1 MNEPIFIA
9 RQDTL
14 EQEILPAHWLSQ
26 YKLFGE
32 ESYTFQD
39 KGIWKKLC
47 MSSAAANDRDIHA
60 EALEEMLTTF
70 SAEHTG
76 KWMLLVYGTN
86 AAVLEGLATMA
97 AIAANGTAMAA
108 VAGNALLMH
117 AITNSQTA
125 MRAIANSQTA
135 MQRIAN
141 STTAMDAIG
150 GSKIA
155 RGAVQ
160 ASPYYNSYIKE
171 NDMAI
176 AKLVVGFAN
185 LESARYSGCAGMA
198 ADSTAMTAIAASS
211 AAMTAIAASSAAMTA
226 IAASSAAMTAIA
238 VSAVAMNAIGGNSI
252 ARDAISAS
260 SYYDANIKENDMAIA
275 KLVVGF
281 ANLESARYSGCAGMA
296 ADSTAMTA
304 VAASST
310 AMTAVAA
317 SSTAMTAVA
326 ASSTAMTAVAAS
338 GVALQA
344 IAKAYKQ
351 TADMLKFLQAVNA
364 SDTLIKS
371 IYNTLTKATT
381 LFGAAQL
388 GSQDSVENANSW
400 ATTSAAPNAF
410 LACACGYYSSGNSVN
425 VTYNGT
431 VIAQKK
437 TGTKLPG
444 SVASTNV
451 NAITMAPSTFTENGD
466 GYLAVQKFTA
476 K

>member
-1 MNEPIFIA
+1 MSNPIFIA

-14 EQEILPAHWLSQ
+14 ENDILPAHWLSQ

-39 KGIWKKLC
+39 KEIWKKLC
-47 MSSAAANDRDIHA
+47 MSRAAANDRDMHA

-76 KWMLLVYGTN
+76 KWMLLIYGLD

-108 VAGNALLMH
+108 VEGNALLMH

-125 MRAIANSQTA
+125 MRAIANSETA

-155 RGAVQ
+155 RDAVQ
-160 ASPYYNSYIKE
+160 ASPYY
-171 NDMAI
+171 D
-176 AKLVVGFAN
+176 AK
-185 LESARYSGCAGMA
+185 
-198 ADSTAMTAIAASS
+198 
-211 AAMTAIAASSAAMTA
+211 
-226 IAASSAAMTAIA
+226 
-238 VSAVAMNAIGGNSI
+238 
-252 ARDAISAS
+252 
-260 SYYDANIKENDMAIA
+260 IKENDMAIA

-326 ASSTAMTAVAAS
+326 ASATAMGKIAAVDAALSKLAAS
-338 GVALQA
+338 TTAMDALYA
-344 IAKAYKQ
+344 RKKQ
-351 TADMLKFLQAVNA
+351 MKGGSASKSGKFIILE
-364 SDTLIKS
+364 I
-371 IYNTLTKATT
+371 
-381 LFGAAQL
+381 
-388 GSQDSVENANSW
+388 SQS
-400 ATTSAAPNAF
+400 NAF
-410 LACACGYYSSGNSVN
+410 NTSKYGYATLSDGSKPDWSS
-425 VTYNGT
+425 
-431 VIAQKK
+431 
-437 TGTKLPG
+437 
-444 SVASTNV
+444 
-451 NAITMAPSTFTENGD
+451 
-466 GYLAVQKFTA
+466 YLAKYAFFQKYPKYATYMLNDTDSDDYIYYFDIA
-476 K
+476 SP

>member
-39 KGIWKKLC
+39 KEIWKKLC
-47 MSSAAANDRDIHA
+47 MSSAAANDRDMHA

-76 KWMLLVYGTN
+76 KWMLTVYGMD
-86 AAVLEGLATMA
+86 AAVLEGLASMA

-117 AITNSQTA
+117 AIANSETA
-125 MRAIANSQTA
+125 MQAISRSQTA

-176 AKLVVGFAN
+176 AKLAVALAS
-185 LESARYSGCAGMA
+185 LESAGYSSMAGVA
-198 ADSTAMTAIAASS
+198 ADSTAMNAVAASS
-211 AAMTAIAASSAAMTA
+211 TAMNAVAASS
-226 IAASSAAMTAIA
+226 
-238 VSAVAMNAIGGNSI
+238 VARN
-252 ARDAISAS
+252 AISAS
-260 SYYDANIKENDMAIA
+260 PYYDAKIKENDMAIA

-304 VAASST
+304 VAAS
-310 AMTAVAA
+310 
-317 SSTAMTAVA
+317 
-326 ASSTAMTAVAAS
+326 
-338 GVALQA
+338 GVALKA
-344 IAKAYKQ
+344 IAQAYKK
-351 TADMLKFLQAVNA
+351 TANMLQFLKAVNA
-364 SDTLIKS
+364 SDTLVKR
-371 IYNTLTKATT
+371 IYSTLTNATA
-381 LFGAAQL
+381 LFGATQL

-410 LACACGYYSSGNSVN
+410 LACACGYYGSSSDSVS

-437 TGTKLPG
+437 TGTKQPG

-451 NAITMAPSTFTENGD
+451 NAITMAPSTFTENGN

>member
-14 EQEILPAHWLSQ
+14 EQEILPAHWLAQ

-47 MSSAAANDRDIHA
+47 MSRAAANDRDMHA

-76 KWMLLVYGTN
+76 KWMLTVYGMD
-86 AAVLEGLATMA
+86 AAVLEGLASMA

-117 AITNSQTA
+117 AIANSETA
-125 MRAIANSQTA
+125 MQAISRSQTA

-141 STTAMDAIG
+141 STTAMDAIS
-150 GSKIA
+150 GSRIA

-176 AKLVVGFAN
+176 AKMVVSFAN
-185 LESARYSGCAGMA
+185 LASAGYSGMAGVA
-198 ADSTAMTAIAASS
+198 ADATAMNAVAASSTAMNAVAASS
-211 AAMTAIAASSAAMTA
+211 
-226 IAASSAAMTAIA
+226 
-238 VSAVAMNAIGGNSI
+238 VARN
-252 ARDAISAS
+252 AISAS
-260 SYYDANIKENDMAIA
+260 PYYDAKIKENDMAIA

-326 ASSTAMTAVAAS
+326 ASATAMGKIAAVDAALSKLAAS
-338 GVALQA
+338 TTAMDALYA
-344 IAKAYKQ
+344 RKKQ
-351 TADMLKFLQAVNA
+351 MKGGSASKSGKFIILE
-364 SDTLIKS
+364 I
-371 IYNTLTKATT
+371 
-381 LFGAAQL
+381 
-388 GSQDSVENANSW
+388 SQS
-400 ATTSAAPNAF
+400 NAF
-410 LACACGYYSSGNSVN
+410 NTSKYGYATLSDGSKPDWSS
-425 VTYNGT
+425 
-431 VIAQKK
+431 
-437 TGTKLPG
+437 
-444 SVASTNV
+444 
-451 NAITMAPSTFTENGD
+451 
-466 GYLAVQKFTA
+466 YLAKYAFFQKYPKYATYMLNDTDSDDYIYYFDIA
-476 K
+476 SP

>member
-1 MNEPIFIA
+1 MSNPIFIA

-14 EQEILPAHWLSQ
+14 ENDILPAQWLSH

-39 KGIWKKLC
+39 KEIWKKLC
-47 MSSAAANDRDIHA
+47 MSSAAANDRDMHA

-76 KWMLLVYGTN
+76 KWMLTVYGMD

-108 VAGNALLMH
+108 VAGNALLIH
-117 AITNSQTA
+117 AITNSETA
-125 MRAIANSQTA
+125 MQAISRSQTA

-141 STTAMDAIG
+141 STTAMDAIS

-176 AKLVVGFAN
+176 AKLVVSFAN
-185 LESARYSGCAGMA
+185 LASAGYSGMAGVA
-198 ADSTAMTAIAASS
+198 ADATAMNAVAASSTAMNAVAASS
-211 AAMTAIAASSAAMTA
+211 
-226 IAASSAAMTAIA
+226 
-238 VSAVAMNAIGGNSI
+238 VARN
-252 ARDAISAS
+252 AISAS
-260 SYYDANIKENDMAIA
+260 PYYDAKIKENDMAIA

-317 SSTAMTAVA
+317 SATAIGKIAAVDAALSKLAASTTAMDALYA
-326 ASSTAMTAVAAS
+326 RKKQMKGGSASKS
-338 GVALQA
+338 G
-344 IAKAYKQ
+344 
-351 TADMLKFLQAVNA
+351 KFIILE
-364 SDTLIKS
+364 I
-371 IYNTLTKATT
+371 
-381 LFGAAQL
+381 
-388 GSQDSVENANSW
+388 SQS
-400 ATTSAAPNAF
+400 NAF
-410 LACACGYYSSGNSVN
+410 NTSKYGYATLSDGSKPDWSS
-425 VTYNGT
+425 
-431 VIAQKK
+431 
-437 TGTKLPG
+437 
-444 SVASTNV
+444 
-451 NAITMAPSTFTENGD
+451 
-466 GYLAVQKFTA
+466 YLAKYAFFQKYPKYATYMLNDTDSDDYIYYFDIA
-476 K
+476 SP

>member
-14 EQEILPAHWLSQ
+14 EQEILPAHWLAQ

-47 MSSAAANDRDIHA
+47 MSRAAANDRDIHA

-76 KWMLLVYGTN
+76 KWMLTVYGMD
-86 AAVLEGLATMA
+86 AAALEGLATMA

-108 VAGNALLMH
+108 VAANALLMH
-117 AITNSQTA
+117 AIANSETA
-125 MRAIANSQTA
+125 MQRIANSQTA
-135 MQRIAN
+135 MQRVAN
-141 STTAMDAIG
+141 NRGAMDAIG
-150 GSKIA
+150 RSRIA
-155 RGAVQ
+155 RDAVQ

-176 AKLVVGFAN
+176 AKLAVALAN
-185 LESARYSGCAGMA
+185 LESAGYSGMAGVA
-198 ADSTAMTAIAASS
+198 ADSTAMTAVAASATAMTAVAESATAMTAVAASS
-211 AAMTAIAASSAAMTA
+211 
-226 IAASSAAMTAIA
+226 
-238 VSAVAMNAIGGNSI
+238 VARN
-252 ARDAISAS
+252 AISAS
-260 SYYDANIKENDMAIA
+260 LYYDEKIKENDMAIA

-281 ANLESARYSGCAGMA
+281 ANLASANYSSMAGVV
-296 ADSTAMTA
+296 ADA
-304 VAASST
+304 
-310 AMTAVAA
+310 
-317 SSTAMTAVA
+317 TAMTAVA

-338 GVALQA
+338 GVALKA
-344 IAKAYKQ
+344 IAQAYKK
-351 TADMLKFLQAVNA
+351 TANMLQFLKAVNA
-364 SDTLIKS
+364 SDTLVKR
-371 IYNTLTKATT
+371 IYSTLTGATG
-381 LFGAAQL
+381 LFGATQL
-388 GSQDSVENANSW
+388 GSQDGVESANSW

-410 LACACGYYSSGNSVN
+410 LACACGYYSSGGSSVN

-431 VIAQKK
+431 VIAQNK
-437 TGTKLPG
+437 TGAKQPG
-444 SVASTNV
+444 SVTSTNV

-466 GYLAVQKFTA
+466 GWLAVQKFTA

>member
-1 MNEPIFIA
+1 MSESIFIA

-39 KGIWKKLC
+39 KEIWKKLC
-47 MSSAAANDRDIHA
+47 MSSAAANDRDMHA
-60 EALEEMLTTF
+60 EALEEMLTIF

-76 KWMLLVYGTN
+76 KWMLTVYGMD

-117 AITNSQTA
+117 AIANSETA
-125 MRAIANSQTA
+125 MQAISRSQTA

-155 RGAVQ
+155 RDAVQ
-160 ASPYYNSYIKE
+160 ASPYY
-171 NDMAI
+171 D
-176 AKLVVGFAN
+176 AK
-185 LESARYSGCAGMA
+185 
-198 ADSTAMTAIAASS
+198 
-211 AAMTAIAASSAAMTA
+211 
-226 IAASSAAMTAIA
+226 
-238 VSAVAMNAIGGNSI
+238 
-252 ARDAISAS
+252 
-260 SYYDANIKENDMAIA
+260 IKENDMAIA

-326 ASSTAMTAVAAS
+326 ASATAMGKIAAVDAALSKLAAS
-338 GVALQA
+338 TTAMDALYA
-344 IAKAYKQ
+344 RKKQ
-351 TADMLKFLQAVNA
+351 MKGGSASKSGKFIILE
-364 SDTLIKS
+364 I
-371 IYNTLTKATT
+371 
-381 LFGAAQL
+381 
-388 GSQDSVENANSW
+388 SQS
-400 ATTSAAPNAF
+400 NAF
-410 LACACGYYSSGNSVN
+410 NTSKYGYATLSDGSKPDWSS
-425 VTYNGT
+425 
-431 VIAQKK
+431 
-437 TGTKLPG
+437 
-444 SVASTNV
+444 
-451 NAITMAPSTFTENGD
+451 
-466 GYLAVQKFTA
+466 YLAKYAFFQKYPKYATYMLNDTDSDDYIYYFDIA
-476 K
+476 SP

>member
-1 MNEPIFIA
+1 MSNPIFIA

-14 EQEILPAHWLSQ
+14 ENDILPAHWLSQ

-39 KGIWKKLC
+39 KEIWKKLC
-47 MSSAAANDRDIHA
+47 MSRAAANDRDMHA

-76 KWMLLVYGTN
+76 KWMLLIYGLD

-125 MRAIANSQTA
+125 MRAIANSETA

-155 RGAVQ
+155 RDAVQ
-160 ASPYYNSYIKE
+160 ASPYY
-171 NDMAI
+171 D
-176 AKLVVGFAN
+176 AK
-185 LESARYSGCAGMA
+185 
-198 ADSTAMTAIAASS
+198 
-211 AAMTAIAASSAAMTA
+211 
-226 IAASSAAMTAIA
+226 
-238 VSAVAMNAIGGNSI
+238 
-252 ARDAISAS
+252 
-260 SYYDANIKENDMAIA
+260 IKENDMAIA

-326 ASSTAMTAVAAS
+326 ASATAMGKIAAVDAALSKLAAS
-338 GVALQA
+338 TTAMDALYA
-344 IAKAYKQ
+344 RKKQ
-351 TADMLKFLQAVNA
+351 MKGGSASKSGKFIILE
-364 SDTLIKS
+364 I
-371 IYNTLTKATT
+371 
-381 LFGAAQL
+381 
-388 GSQDSVENANSW
+388 SQS
-400 ATTSAAPNAF
+400 NAF
-410 LACACGYYSSGNSVN
+410 NTSKYGYATLSDGSKPDWSS
-425 VTYNGT
+425 
-431 VIAQKK
+431 
-437 TGTKLPG
+437 
-444 SVASTNV
+444 
-451 NAITMAPSTFTENGD
+451 
-466 GYLAVQKFTA
+466 YLAKYAFFQKYPKYATYMLNDTDSDDYIYYFDIA
-476 K
+476 SP

>member
-14 EQEILPAHWLSQ
+14 ENDILPAHWLSQ

-39 KGIWKKLC
+39 KEIWKKLC
-47 MSSAAANDRDIHA
+47 MSRAAANDRDMHA

-76 KWMLLVYGTN
+76 KWMLLIYGLD
-86 AAVLEGLATMA
+86 AAVLEGLASMA

-125 MRAIANSQTA
+125 MHAIANSETA

-155 RGAVQ
+155 RDAVQ
-160 ASPYYNSYIKE
+160 ASPYYDAKIKE

-198 ADSTAMTAIAASS
+198 ADST
-211 AAMTAIAASSAAMTA
+211 AMTAIAASSAAMTA

-338 GVALQA
+338 ATAMGKIAAVDAALSKLA
-344 IAKAYKQ
+344 ASTTAMDALYARKKQ
-351 TADMLKFLQAVNA
+351 MKGGSASKSGKFIILE
-364 SDTLIKS
+364 I
-371 IYNTLTKATT
+371 
-381 LFGAAQL
+381 
-388 GSQDSVENANSW
+388 SQS
-400 ATTSAAPNAF
+400 NAF
-410 LACACGYYSSGNSVN
+410 NTSKYGYATLSDGSKPDWSS
-425 VTYNGT
+425 
-431 VIAQKK
+431 
-437 TGTKLPG
+437 
-444 SVASTNV
+444 
-451 NAITMAPSTFTENGD
+451 
-466 GYLAVQKFTA
+466 YLAKYAFFQKYPKYATYMLNDTDSDDYIYYFDIA
-476 K
+476 SP

>member
-39 KGIWKKLC
+39 KEIWKKLC
-47 MSSAAANDRDIHA
+47 MSRAAANDRDMHA

-76 KWMLLVYGTN
+76 KWMLLVYGMD
-86 AAVLEGLATMA
+86 AAALEGLASMA

-117 AITNSQTA
+117 AIANSETA
-125 MRAIANSQTA
+125 MQRIANSQTA
-135 MQRIAN
+135 MQRVAN
-141 STTAMDAIG
+141 TRGAMDAIG
-150 GSKIA
+150 RSRIA
-155 RGAVQ
+155 RDAVQ
-160 ASPYYNSYIKE
+160 ASPYYDATIKE

-176 AKLVVGFAN
+176 AKLAVSFAN
-185 LESARYSGCAGMA
+185 LASAGYSGMAGVA
-198 ADSTAMTAIAASS
+198 ADATAMNAVAASSTAMNAVAASS
-211 AAMTAIAASSAAMTA
+211 
-226 IAASSAAMTAIA
+226 
-238 VSAVAMNAIGGNSI
+238 VARN
-252 ARDAISAS
+252 AISAS
-260 SYYDANIKENDMAIA
+260 PYYDAKIKENDMAIA

-304 VAASST
+304 VAAS
-310 AMTAVAA
+310 
-317 SSTAMTAVA
+317 
-326 ASSTAMTAVAAS
+326 
-338 GVALQA
+338 GVALKA
-344 IAKAYKQ
+344 IAQAYKK
-351 TADMLKFLQAVNA
+351 TANMLKFLQAVNA

-410 LACACGYYSSGNSVN
+410 LACACGYYGSSSDSVS

-437 TGTKLPG
+437 TGTKQPG

>member
-1 MNEPIFIA
+1 MSNPIFIA

-26 YKLFGE
+26 YKFFGE

-39 KGIWKKLC
+39 KEIWKKLC
-47 MSSAAANDRDIHA
+47 MSRAAANDRDMHA

-76 KWMLLVYGTN
+76 KWMLTVYGMD

-155 RGAVQ
+155 RDAVQ

-176 AKLVVGFAN
+176 AKLVV
-185 LESARYSGCAGMA
+185 S
-198 ADSTAMTAIAASS
+198 
-211 AAMTAIAASSAAMTA
+211 
-226 IAASSAAMTAIA
+226 
-238 VSAVAMNAIGGNSI
+238 
-252 ARDAISAS
+252 
-260 SYYDANIKENDMAIA
+260 
-275 KLVVGF
+275 F

-317 SSTAMTAVA
+317 SATAMGKIAAVDAALSKLA
-326 ASSTAMTAVAAS
+326 ASTTAMDALYARKKQMKGGSAS
-338 GVALQA
+338 KSG
-344 IAKAYKQ
+344 
-351 TADMLKFLQAVNA
+351 KFIILE
-364 SDTLIKS
+364 I
-371 IYNTLTKATT
+371 
-381 LFGAAQL
+381 
-388 GSQDSVENANSW
+388 SQS
-400 ATTSAAPNAF
+400 NAF
-410 LACACGYYSSGNSVN
+410 NTSKYGYATLSDGSKPDWSS
-425 VTYNGT
+425 
-431 VIAQKK
+431 
-437 TGTKLPG
+437 
-444 SVASTNV
+444 
-451 NAITMAPSTFTENGD
+451 
-466 GYLAVQKFTA
+466 YLAKYAFFQKYPKYATYMLNDTDSDDYIYYFDIA
-476 K
+476 SP

>member
-1 MNEPIFIA
+1 MSNPIFIA

-14 EQEILPAHWLSQ
+14 ENDILPAHWLSQ

-39 KGIWKKLC
+39 KEIWKKLC
-47 MSSAAANDRDIHA
+47 MSRAAANDRDMHA

-76 KWMLLVYGTN
+76 KWMLLIYGLD

-125 MRAIANSQTA
+125 MRAIANSETA

-176 AKLVVGFAN
+176 AKLAVALAN
-185 LESARYSGCAGMA
+185 LESAGYSGMAGVA
-198 ADSTAMTAIAASS
+198 ADSTAMNAVAASS
-211 AAMTAIAASSAAMTA
+211 TAMNAVAASS
-226 IAASSAAMTAIA
+226 
-238 VSAVAMNAIGGNSI
+238 VARN
-252 ARDAISAS
+252 AISAS
-260 SYYDANIKENDMAIA
+260 PYYDEKIKENDMAIA

-317 SSTAMTAVA
+317 SATAMGKIAAVDAALSKLA
-326 ASSTAMTAVAAS
+326 ASTTAMDALYARKKQMKGGSAS
-338 GVALQA
+338 KSG
-344 IAKAYKQ
+344 
-351 TADMLKFLQAVNA
+351 KFIILE
-364 SDTLIKS
+364 I
-371 IYNTLTKATT
+371 
-381 LFGAAQL
+381 
-388 GSQDSVENANSW
+388 SQS
-400 ATTSAAPNAF
+400 NAF
-410 LACACGYYSSGNSVN
+410 NTSKYGYATLSDGSKPDWSS
-425 VTYNGT
+425 
-431 VIAQKK
+431 
-437 TGTKLPG
+437 
-444 SVASTNV
+444 
-451 NAITMAPSTFTENGD
+451 
-466 GYLAVQKFTA
+466 YLAKYAFFQKYPKYATYMLNDTDSDDYIYYFDIA
-476 K
+476 SP

>member
-14 EQEILPAHWLSQ
+14 EQEILPAHWLAQ

-47 MSSAAANDRDIHA
+47 MSRAAANDRDIHA

-76 KWMLLVYGTN
+76 KWMLLVYGTD
-86 AAVLEGLATMA
+86 AAALEGLATMA
-97 AIAANGTAMAA
+97 AIAANGTAMGA
-108 VAGNALLMH
+108 VVDNALLMH
-117 AITNSQTA
+117 AIANSETA
-125 MRAIANSQTA
+125 MQRIANSQTA
-135 MQRIAN
+135 MQRVAN
-141 STTAMDAIG
+141 NRGAMDAIG
-150 GSKIA
+150 RSRIA
-155 RGAVQ
+155 RDAVQ

-176 AKLVVGFAN
+176 AKLTVALAN
-185 LESARYSGCAGMA
+185 LESAGYSGMAGVA
-198 ADSTAMTAIAASS
+198 ADSTAMTAVAASS
-211 AAMTAIAASSAAMTA
+211 
-226 IAASSAAMTAIA
+226 
-238 VSAVAMNAIGGNSI
+238 VARN
-252 ARDAISAS
+252 AISAS
-260 SYYDANIKENDMAIA
+260 PYYDEKIKENDMAIA

-317 SSTAMTAVA
+317 S
-326 ASSTAMTAVAAS
+326 
-338 GVALQA
+338 GVALKA
-344 IAKAYKQ
+344 IAQAYKK
-351 TADMLKFLQAVNA
+351 TANMLQFLKAVNA
-364 SDTLIKS
+364 SDTLVKR
-371 IYNTLTKATT
+371 IYSTLTGATG
-381 LFGAAQL
+381 LFGATQL
-388 GSQDSVENANSW
+388 GSQDGVESANSW
-400 ATTSAAPNAF
+400 ATTSAASNAF
-410 LACACGYYSSGNSVN
+410 LACACGYYSSGGSSVN

-431 VIAQKK
+431 VIAQNK
-437 TGTKLPG
+437 TGAKQPG
-444 SVASTNV
+444 SVTSTNV

-466 GYLAVQKFTA
+466 GWLAVQKFTA

>member
-14 EQEILPAHWLSQ
+14 EQEILPAHWLAQ

-39 KGIWKKLC
+39 KEIWKKLC
-47 MSSAAANDRDIHA
+47 MSRAAANDRDMHA

-76 KWMLLVYGTN
+76 KWMLLVYGMD
-86 AAVLEGLATMA
+86 AAVLEGLASMA

-117 AITNSQTA
+117 AIANSETA
-125 MRAIANSQTA
+125 MQAISRSQTA

-150 GSKIA
+150 GSRIA

-176 AKLVVGFAN
+176 AKLVIGFAN
-185 LESARYSGCAGMA
+185 LASAGYSGMAGVA
-198 ADSTAMTAIAASS
+198 ADATAMTAVAASSTAMTAVAASS
-211 AAMTAIAASSAAMTA
+211 TAMTAVAAS
-226 IAASSAAMTAIA
+226 
-238 VSAVAMNAIGGNSI
+238 
-252 ARDAISAS
+252 
-260 SYYDANIKENDMAIA
+260 
-275 KLVVGF
+275 
-281 ANLESARYSGCAGMA
+281 
-296 ADSTAMTA
+296 STAMTA

-338 GVALQA
+338 GVALKA

-364 SDTLIKS
+364 SDTLVKR
-371 IYNTLTKATT
+371 IYNTLANATT
-381 LFGAAQL
+381 LFDTAQL
-388 GSQDSVENANSW
+388 GEQDSVTNADKW

-410 LACACGYYSSGNSVN
+410 LACACGYYNTSSNSVN

-431 VIAQKK
+431 VIAQNK
-437 TGTKLPG
+437 TGTAQPS
-444 SVASTNV
+444 SVTSTNV
-451 NAITMAPSTFTENGD
+451 NAITMAPSTFTEND
-466 GYLAVQKFTA
+466 EGYLAVQKFTA

>member
-1 MNEPIFIA
+1 MNEAIFIA

-14 EQEILPAHWLSQ
+14 EQEILPAHWLAQ

-39 KGIWKKLC
+39 KEIWKKLC
-47 MSSAAANDRDIHA
+47 MSSAAANDRDMHA

-76 KWMLLVYGTN
+76 KWMLTVYGMD

-97 AIAANGTAMAA
+97 AIAANGTAMGA
-108 VAGNALLMH
+108 VVDNALLMH
-117 AITNSQTA
+117 AIANSETA
-125 MRAIANSQTA
+125 MQRIANSQTA
-135 MQRIAN
+135 MQRVAN
-141 STTAMDAIG
+141 NRGAMDAIG
-150 GSKIA
+150 RSRIA
-155 RGAVQ
+155 RDAVQ
-160 ASPYYNSYIKE
+160 ASPYYNSCIKE

-176 AKLVVGFAN
+176 AKLAVALAN
-185 LESARYSGCAGMA
+185 LESAGYSGMAGVA
-198 ADSTAMTAIAASS
+198 ADSTAMTAVAASATAMTAVAASS
-211 AAMTAIAASSAAMTA
+211 
-226 IAASSAAMTAIA
+226 
-238 VSAVAMNAIGGNSI
+238 VARN
-252 ARDAISAS
+252 AISAS
-260 SYYDANIKENDMAIA
+260 PYYDEKIKENDMAIA

-317 SSTAMTAVA
+317 S
-326 ASSTAMTAVAAS
+326 
-338 GVALQA
+338 GVALKA
-344 IAKAYKQ
+344 IAQAYKK
-351 TADMLKFLQAVNA
+351 TANMLQFLKAVNA
-364 SDTLIKS
+364 SDTLIKR
-371 IYNTLTKATT
+371 IYNTLTNATA
-381 LFGAAQL
+381 LFGTAQL
-388 GSQDSVENANSW
+388 GAQDGVADANSW

-410 LACACGYYSSGNSVN
+410 LACACGYYNSGGASVD

-431 VIAQKK
+431 AIAQNK
-437 TGTKLPG
+437 TGAKQPN
-444 SVASTNV
+444 SVTSTNV

-466 GYLAVQKFTA
+466 GWLAVQKFTA

>member
-1 MNEPIFIA
+1 MSNPIFIA

-14 EQEILPAHWLSQ
+14 ENDILPAHWLSQ

-39 KGIWKKLC
+39 KEIWKKLC
-47 MSSAAANDRDIHA
+47 MSRAAANDRDMHA

-76 KWMLLVYGTN
+76 KWMLLIYGLD

-125 MRAIANSQTA
+125 MRAIANSETA

-155 RGAVQ
+155 RDAVQ
-160 ASPYYNSYIKE
+160 ASPYY
-171 NDMAI
+171 D
-176 AKLVVGFAN
+176 AK
-185 LESARYSGCAGMA
+185 
-198 ADSTAMTAIAASS
+198 
-211 AAMTAIAASSAAMTA
+211 
-226 IAASSAAMTAIA
+226 
-238 VSAVAMNAIGGNSI
+238 
-252 ARDAISAS
+252 
-260 SYYDANIKENDMAIA
+260 IKENDMAIA

-338 GVALQA
+338 STAMTAVAA
-344 IAKAYKQ
+344 SATAMGKIAAVDAALSKLAASTTAMDALYARKKQ
-351 TADMLKFLQAVNA
+351 MKGGSASKSGKFIILE
-364 SDTLIKS
+364 I
-371 IYNTLTKATT
+371 
-381 LFGAAQL
+381 
-388 GSQDSVENANSW
+388 SQS
-400 ATTSAAPNAF
+400 NAF
-410 LACACGYYSSGNSVN
+410 NTSKYGYATLSDGSKPDWSS
-425 VTYNGT
+425 
-431 VIAQKK
+431 
-437 TGTKLPG
+437 
-444 SVASTNV
+444 
-451 NAITMAPSTFTENGD
+451 
-466 GYLAVQKFTA
+466 YLAKYAFFQKYPKYATYMLNDTDSDDYIYYFDIA
-476 K
+476 SP

>member
-14 EQEILPAHWLSQ
+14 EQEILPAHWLSH

-32 ESYTFQD
+32 EGYTFQD
-39 KGIWKKLC
+39 KEIWKRLC
-47 MSSAAANDRDIHA
+47 MSRAAANDRDMHA

-76 KWMLLVYGTN
+76 KWMLTVYGMD

-97 AIAANGTAMAA
+97 AVAGNGTAMAA

-117 AITNSQTA
+117 AITNSETA
-125 MRAIANSQTA
+125 MRVIANSQTA
-135 MQRIAN
+135 MQRVAN
-141 STTAMDAIG
+141 SATAMDAIS

-160 ASPYYNSYIKE
+160 ASPYYNSYIKENDMAIAKLAVALASLESAGYSGMAGVAADSTAMNAVAASSTAMNAVAASAVARNAISASPYYDAKIKE

-198 ADSTAMTAIAASS
+198 AD
-211 AAMTAIAASSAAMTA
+211 
-226 IAASSAAMTAIA
+226 
-238 VSAVAMNAIGGNSI
+238 
-252 ARDAISAS
+252 
-260 SYYDANIKENDMAIA
+260 
-275 KLVVGF
+275 
-281 ANLESARYSGCAGMA
+281 
-296 ADSTAMTA
+296 
-304 VAASST
+304 
-310 AMTAVAA
+310 
-317 SSTAMTAVA
+317 STAMTAVA

-381 LFGAAQL
+381 LFAAAQL
-388 GSQDSVENANSW
+388 GAQDDVASANSW

-431 VIAQKK
+431 VIAQNR
-437 TGTKLPG
+437 TGTSRPG
-444 SVASTNV
+444 SVTSTNV

>member
-1 MNEPIFIA
+1 
-9 RQDTL
+9 
-14 EQEILPAHWLSQ
+14 
-26 YKLFGE
+26 
-32 ESYTFQD
+32 
-39 KGIWKKLC
+39 
-47 MSSAAANDRDIHA
+47 
-60 EALEEMLTTF
+60 
-70 SAEHTG
+70 
-76 KWMLLVYGTN
+76 
-86 AAVLEGLATMA
+86 
-97 AIAANGTAMAA
+97 
-108 VAGNALLMH
+108 
-117 AITNSQTA
+117 
-125 MRAIANSQTA
+125 
-135 MQRIAN
+135 
-141 STTAMDAIG
+141 
-150 GSKIA
+150 
-155 RGAVQ
+155 
-160 ASPYYNSYIKE
+160 
-171 NDMAI
+171 
-176 AKLVVGFAN
+176 
-185 LESARYSGCAGMA
+185 
-198 ADSTAMTAIAASS
+198 
-211 AAMTAIAASSAAMTA
+211 
-226 IAASSAAMTAIA
+226 
-238 VSAVAMNAIGGNSI
+238 
-252 ARDAISAS
+252 
-260 SYYDANIKENDMAIA
+260 
-275 KLVVGF
+275 
-281 ANLESARYSGCAGMA
+281 
-296 ADSTAMTA
+296 
-304 VAASST
+304 
-310 AMTAVAA
+310 
-317 SSTAMTAVA
+317 MTAVA

>member
-211 AAMTAIAASSAAMTA
+211 AAMTAIA
-226 IAASSAAMTAIA
+226 

-296 ADSTAMTA
+296 AD
-304 VAASST
+304 ST

>member
-14 EQEILPAHWLSQ
+14 EQEILPAHWLAQ

-39 KGIWKKLC
+39 KEIWKKLC
-47 MSSAAANDRDIHA
+47 MSSAAANDRDMHA

-76 KWMLLVYGTN
+76 KWMLTVYGMD
-86 AAVLEGLATMA
+86 AAVLEGLASMA

-117 AITNSQTA
+117 AITNSETA
-125 MRAIANSQTA
+125 MQAISRSQTA

-141 STTAMDAIG
+141 STTAMDAIS

-176 AKLVVGFAN
+176 A
-185 LESARYSGCAGMA
+185 
-198 ADSTAMTAIAASS
+198 
-211 AAMTAIAASSAAMTA
+211 
-226 IAASSAAMTAIA
+226 
-238 VSAVAMNAIGGNSI
+238 
-252 ARDAISAS
+252 
-260 SYYDANIKENDMAIA
+260 
-275 KLVVGF
+275 
-281 ANLESARYSGCAGMA
+281 
-296 ADSTAMTA
+296 
-304 VAASST
+304 
-310 AMTAVAA
+310 
-317 SSTAMTAVA
+317 
-326 ASSTAMTAVAAS
+326 
-338 GVALQA
+338 Q
-344 IAKAYKQ
+344 AYKK
-351 TADMLKFLQAVNA
+351 TANMLQFLKAVNA
-364 SDTLIKS
+364 SDTLVKR
-371 IYNTLTKATT
+371 IYSTLTNATA

-410 LACACGYYSSGNSVN
+410 LACACGYYGSSSDSVS

-437 TGTKLPG
+437 TGTKQPG

>member
-14 EQEILPAHWLSQ
+14 EQEILPAHWLAQ

-39 KGIWKKLC
+39 KEIWKKLC
-47 MSSAAANDRDIHA
+47 MSSAAANDRDMHA

-76 KWMLLVYGTN
+76 KWMLTVYGMD
-86 AAVLEGLATMA
+86 AAVLEGLASMA

-117 AITNSQTA
+117 AITNSETA
-125 MRAIANSQTA
+125 MQAISRSQTA

-141 STTAMDAIG
+141 STTAMDAIS

-185 LESARYSGCAGMA
+185 LASAGYSGMAGVA
-198 ADSTAMTAIAASS
+198 ADATAMNAVAASSTAMNAVAASS
-211 AAMTAIAASSAAMTA
+211 
-226 IAASSAAMTAIA
+226 
-238 VSAVAMNAIGGNSI
+238 VARN
-252 ARDAISAS
+252 AISAS
-260 SYYDANIKENDMAIA
+260 PYYDAKIKENDMAIA

-326 ASSTAMTAVAAS
+326 ASATAMGKIAAVDAALSKLAAS
-338 GVALQA
+338 TTAMDALYA
-344 IAKAYKQ
+344 RKKQ
-351 TADMLKFLQAVNA
+351 MKGGSASKSGKFIILE
-364 SDTLIKS
+364 I
-371 IYNTLTKATT
+371 
-381 LFGAAQL
+381 
-388 GSQDSVENANSW
+388 SQS
-400 ATTSAAPNAF
+400 NAF
-410 LACACGYYSSGNSVN
+410 NTSKYGYATLSDGSKPDWSS
-425 VTYNGT
+425 
-431 VIAQKK
+431 
-437 TGTKLPG
+437 
-444 SVASTNV
+444 
-451 NAITMAPSTFTENGD
+451 
-466 GYLAVQKFTA
+466 YLAKYAFFQKYPKYATYMLNDTDSDDYIYYFDIA
-476 K
+476 SP

>member
-14 EQEILPAHWLSQ
+14 EQEILPAHWLTQ

-47 MSSAAANDRDIHA
+47 MSRAAANDRDIHA

-76 KWMLLVYGTN
+76 KWMLTVYGMD
-86 AAVLEGLATMA
+86 AAALEGLATMA

-108 VAGNALLMH
+108 VAANALLMH
-117 AITNSQTA
+117 AIANSETA
-125 MRAIANSQTA
+125 MQRIANSQTA

-150 GSKIA
+150 RSRIA
-155 RGAVQ
+155 RDAVQ
-160 ASPYYNSYIKE
+160 ASPYYNSCIKE

-176 AKLVVGFAN
+176 AKLAVALAN
-185 LESARYSGCAGMA
+185 LESAGYSGMAGVA
-198 ADSTAMTAIAASS
+198 ADSTAMTAVAASS
-211 AAMTAIAASSAAMTA
+211 
-226 IAASSAAMTAIA
+226 
-238 VSAVAMNAIGGNSI
+238 VARN
-252 ARDAISAS
+252 AISAS
-260 SYYDANIKENDMAIA
+260 PYYDEKIKENDMAIA

-326 ASSTAMTAVAAS
+326 AS
-338 GVALQA
+338 GVALKA
-344 IAKAYKQ
+344 IAQAYKN
-351 TADMLKFLQAVNA
+351 TANMLQFLKAVNA
-364 SDTLIKS
+364 SDTLVKR
-371 IYNTLTKATT
+371 IYSTLTGATG
-381 LFGAAQL
+381 LFGATQL
-388 GSQDSVENANSW
+388 GSQDGVESANSW

-410 LACACGYYSSGNSVN
+410 LACACGYYSSGGSSVN

-431 VIAQKK
+431 VIAQNK
-437 TGTKLPG
+437 TGAKQPG
-444 SVASTNV
+444 SVTSTNV

-466 GYLAVQKFTA
+466 GWLAVQKFTV

>member
-14 EQEILPAHWLSQ
+14 EQEILPAHWLSH

-39 KGIWKKLC
+39 KEIWKKLC
-47 MSSAAANDRDIHA
+47 MSRAAANDRDMHA

-76 KWMLLVYGTN
+76 KWMLTVYGMD

-117 AITNSQTA
+117 AITNSETA
-125 MRAIANSQTA
+125 MRAIANSQTAMHAIANSETA

-155 RGAVQ
+155 RDAVQ
-160 ASPYYNSYIKE
+160 ASPYY
-171 NDMAI
+171 D
-176 AKLVVGFAN
+176 AK
-185 LESARYSGCAGMA
+185 
-198 ADSTAMTAIAASS
+198 
-211 AAMTAIAASSAAMTA
+211 
-226 IAASSAAMTAIA
+226 
-238 VSAVAMNAIGGNSI
+238 
-252 ARDAISAS
+252 
-260 SYYDANIKENDMAIA
+260 IKENDMAIA

-317 SSTAMTAVA
+317 SATAMGKIAAVDAALSKLA
-326 ASSTAMTAVAAS
+326 ASTTAMDALYARKKQMKGGSAS
-338 GVALQA
+338 KSG
-344 IAKAYKQ
+344 
-351 TADMLKFLQAVNA
+351 KFIILE
-364 SDTLIKS
+364 I
-371 IYNTLTKATT
+371 
-381 LFGAAQL
+381 
-388 GSQDSVENANSW
+388 SQS
-400 ATTSAAPNAF
+400 NAF
-410 LACACGYYSSGNSVN
+410 NTSKYGYATLSDGSKPDWSS
-425 VTYNGT
+425 
-431 VIAQKK
+431 
-437 TGTKLPG
+437 
-444 SVASTNV
+444 
-451 NAITMAPSTFTENGD
+451 
-466 GYLAVQKFTA
+466 YLAKYAFFQKYPKYATYMLNDTDSDDYIYYFDIA
-476 K
+476 SP

>member
-1 MNEPIFIA
+1 MSNPIFIA

-14 EQEILPAHWLSQ
+14 ENDILPAHWLSQ

-39 KGIWKKLC
+39 KEIWKKLC
-47 MSSAAANDRDIHA
+47 MSSAAANDRDMHA

-76 KWMLLVYGTN
+76 KWMLLIYGLD
-86 AAVLEGLATMA
+86 AAALEGLASMA

-117 AITNSQTA
+117 AIANSETA
-125 MRAIANSQTA
+125 MQAISRSQTA

-141 STTAMDAIG
+141 SATAMDAISG
-150 GSKIA
+150 NKIA
-155 RGAVQ
+155 RDAVQ
-160 ASPYYNSYIKE
+160 ASPYYDAKIKE

-198 ADSTAMTAIAASS
+198 ADST
-211 AAMTAIAASSAAMTA
+211 AMTA

-326 ASSTAMTAVAAS
+326 VSATAMGKIAAVDAALSKLAAS
-338 GVALQA
+338 TTAMDALYA
-344 IAKAYKQ
+344 RKKQ
-351 TADMLKFLQAVNA
+351 MKGGSASKSGKFIILE
-364 SDTLIKS
+364 I
-371 IYNTLTKATT
+371 
-381 LFGAAQL
+381 
-388 GSQDSVENANSW
+388 SQS
-400 ATTSAAPNAF
+400 NAF
-410 LACACGYYSSGNSVN
+410 NTSKYGYATLSDGSKPDWSS
-425 VTYNGT
+425 
-431 VIAQKK
+431 
-437 TGTKLPG
+437 
-444 SVASTNV
+444 
-451 NAITMAPSTFTENGD
+451 
-466 GYLAVQKFTA
+466 YLAKYAFFQKYPKYATYMLNDTDSDDYIYYFDIA
-476 K
+476 SP